1 MNGMLN
7 NKIRTRADR
16 ILTNNIGKNIT
27 INKTTMIG
35 TEPIETKEENKTNQN
50 GNEINED
57 DQQSNKISD
66 EKPIYPS
73 DHFGIMI
80 SIKEW

>member
-16 ILTNNIGKNIT
+16 ILTNNIT
-27 INKTTMIG
+27 INRATMIG
-35 TEPIETKEENKTNQN
+35 TEPIETKEEIKTMQN
-50 GNEINED
+50 ASEIKED
-57 DQQSNKISD
+57 KQPSNSIRT
-66 EKPIYPS
+66 IYPS

-80 SIKEW
+80 SINHVEVF

>member
-35 TEPIETKEENKTNQN
+35 TEPIETKEEIKTNQN
-50 GNEINED
+50 GNEIR
-57 DQQSNKISD
+57 D
-66 EKPIYPS
+66 EKAIYPS

-80 SIKEW
+80 SVKNVEVF